1 MTNRT
6 IILSSPNQK
15 LVVTKKTLS
24 DADHTY
30 SRANVEA
37 TLLAA
42 SVLSDNAFKLYVRMN
57 LHQNDFTYALS
68 PVAIEAEAGISVG
81 KYRSA
86 VKELIRKGYLVL
98 APERKNLYIFYEH
111 PQKDYAGFVVGEP
124 NANTA
129 DHGAETEDHG
139 AYLTGHAAETA
150 ISPTENEEMG
160 IQVQHGNPTDP
171 NTEIPQDI
179 TVDTENN
186 IPEDNEEDILADMTP
201 EEIQEAIA
209 LAFAEM
215 DGHNKSCNDPYG
227 QNYFANIGTSTFS
240 YSGNDYGED
249 DCYLPF

>member
-124 NANTA
+124 NANTT
-129 DHGAETEDHG
+129 DHGVETEDHG
-139 AYLTGHAAETA
+139 AYLTGHAAETT
-150 ISPTENEEMG
+150 ISPTKNEEMG
-160 IQVQHGNPTDP
+160 IQVQHGNLTDP
-171 NTEIPQDI
+171 NTEIPHDI

-186 IPEDNEEDILADMTP
+186 ITEDNEEDILADMTP

-215 DGHNKSCNDPYG
+215 DCHNKSCNNPYG
-227 QNYFANIGTSTFS
+227 HNYFDNIGTSTFR
-240 YSGNDYGED
+240 YTGNDYGED